1 MKKLAAI
8 LVMMAACIN
17 IMADDFTYL
26 TVENSDGTTTSMTA
40 SGLTITFA
48 DGQLKASNG
57 SETWALP
64 LSSLSK
70 MYFSNTD
77 GISEAAQAIDDGEV
91 TAYSTYGIVMG
102 TFSCLDEARSQ
113 LKKGI
118 YVIKSGSRT
127 IKITVR

>member
-57 SETWALP
+57 SETWTLP

-91 TAYSTYGIVMG
+91 TAYSTNGIVMG
-102 TFSCLDEARSQ
+102 TFSSLDEARSQ